1 MARGSSSRSFFIYSV
16 SGRTLCHARTP
27 FFAHFSQSWHLF
39 NSQRMEWIL
48 IIQTPTDLLLLIMDL
63 EKIDRYFLD
72 GQMGKKYFK
81 TFNDITF
88 HLWVHCPPSIFQNHI
103 TFRKIILTTTLFLN
117 SCKSFLRSCLKS
129 KVAQRPRF
137 WMTR

>member
-1 MARGSSSRSFFIYSV
+1 MTHLVFCTHTNEEEGNLKTFFQTHTSSNPNFLTDEKSVHMARGSSSRSFFIYSV

-63 EKIDRYFLD
+63 EKIDRHYYHNYFLD

-88 HLWVHCPPSIFQNHI
+88 HLW
-103 TFRKIILTTTLFLN
+103 IL
-117 SCKSFLRSCLKS
+117 S
-129 KVAQRPRF
+129 
-137 WMTR
+137 